1 MYEEFVEHIN
11 GLIYYGFFYK
21 QDGSYIDDIMESL
34 KVEIEKKI
42 NKQIDWEEIDYQR
55 LESDVC
61 TQHYDSYYTE
71 KELFNILKTIKLN
84 SSNIEDITIS
94 LDYCSK
100 LRFHSDYRRAIPS
113 GRQPFYATAGRDV
126 NIVILKNISRLQFD
140 SRCWIQQF

>member
-94 LDYCSK
+94 LDIEDYKKRVIKSFFEDDIYIDY
-100 LRFHSDYRRAIPS
+100 LRNKTI
-113 GRQPFYATAGRDV
+113 
-126 NIVILKNISRLQFD
+126 
-140 SRCWIQQF
+140 

>member
-84 SSNIEDITIS
+84 SSNIEDITIN
-94 LDYCSK
+94 LDIEDYKKRVIKSFFEDDIYIDY
-100 LRFHSDYRRAIPS
+100 LRNKTI
-113 GRQPFYATAGRDV
+113 
-126 NIVILKNISRLQFD
+126 
-140 SRCWIQQF
+140 

>member
-1 MYEEFVEHIN
+1 MYDEFVEHIN

-94 LDYCSK
+94 LDIEDYKKRVIKSFFEDDIYIDY
-100 LRFHSDYRRAIPS
+100 LRNKTI
-113 GRQPFYATAGRDV
+113 
-126 NIVILKNISRLQFD
+126 
-140 SRCWIQQF
+140 